1 MVVGR
6 LCEPLGPPGAP
17 SPIGAGQV
25 PRPREGGAAPSRL
38 IRRAPRWAVVGGGCG
53 GGYTPPT
60 LRQRP
65 GTEEGERRTAAREC
79 LGNGG
84 AGARAWQ
91 DLVSRLVEAV
101 LTSSRKVAA
110 VVIVQIAWRL
120 QPAPLSNP
128 AASVN
133 PNESLSAC
141 PLLYSLLYYS
151 MSQPDTSKPDIPSIV
166 TTDLSSTINVSPPL
180 DDDHVELDIQPP
192 TPTDQQLLSASPTYL
207 SPSGASGRRSSVSG
221 QSSLEAP
228 YSPTLSPTL
237 GQRSP
242 SPSYAGSISGSSQ
255 HVPPSPTLSAHS
267 SVHFA
272 SALALRDNKP
282 DQRDGISSLGLLSP
296 NAGYNKHRRK
306 GSVAS
311 SVGSDGTEPDAQF
324 TEYGMVS
331 VTTPRHEDEYKS
343 LSVPP
348 SPTHTHFDQDGAAS
362 EFDGTT
368 MRSRSGSA
376 HSRAKLI
383 SPRPSDEDNDATDA
397 SKKGKGVDD
406 GAEDGDADDKDAPRP
421 ALDLSADDAI
431 DAGPFA
437 VKPYRLASLVD
448 PKSLSSL
455 EQLGGVKGLLE
466 GLGTH
471 AKTGLS
477 AAAIG
482 KAPGHRHDAG
492 TDTGA
497 GEGASQRHDRPK
509 QTPEET
515 DAEAVPGIVVT
526 GPGSEV
532 DVSRGKPH
540 SADGHEEEDEGE
552 KVYNASL
559 EERRRVFG
567 ANVLPTR
574 KTKSLLQLMWLALKD
589 KVLVRIACSLPCF
602 DDQFLTA
609 CVGALEYRC
618 RRIFGAGIFP
628 RLRHTK
634 TRRRAAGG
642 LGGRC
647 GHYCR
652 DSHCGA
658 QHVLLGAAFVL
669 AHLPYALVR
678 DFPTHHG
685 SHWRP

>member
-1 MVVGR
+1 
-6 LCEPLGPPGAP
+6 
-17 SPIGAGQV
+17 
-25 PRPREGGAAPSRL
+25 
-38 IRRAPRWAVVGGGCG
+38 
-53 GGYTPPT
+53 
-60 LRQRP
+60 
-65 GTEEGERRTAAREC
+65 
-79 LGNGG
+79 
-84 AGARAWQ
+84 
-91 DLVSRLVEAV
+91 
-101 LTSSRKVAA
+101 
-110 VVIVQIAWRL
+110 
-120 QPAPLSNP
+120 
-128 AASVN
+128 
-133 PNESLSAC
+133 
-141 PLLYSLLYYS
+141 
-151 MSQPDTSKPDIPSIV
+151 MSQPDSSKPDIPSIV
-166 TTDLSSTINVSPPL
+166 TTDLSSTINVSPPV

-282 DQRDGISSLGLLSP
+282 EQRDGISSLGLLSP

-397 SKKGKGVDD
+397 SKKGKGAADD
-406 GAEDGDADDKDAPRP
+406 GADDGDADDKDAPRP

-437 VKPYRLASLVD
+437 FKPYRLASLVD

-455 EQLGGVKGLLE
+455 EQIGGVKGLLK

-477 AAAIG
+477 AVAIG
-482 KAPGHRHDAG
+482 KGPGSRPGAG

-497 GEGASQRHDRPK
+497 GEGAGQRHDRPT
-509 QTPEET
+509 QNAEES

-526 GPGSEV
+526 GPGSEL

-540 SADGHEEEDEGE
+540 SAGGHEEDDENE
-552 KVYNASL
+552 VYNASL

-589 KVLVRIACSLPCF
+589 KVLVRTAYSLLRI
-602 DDQFLTA
+602 DDQSLTA
-609 CVGALEYRC
+609 NAGAPEHSG
-618 RRIFGAGIFP
+618 RRFARARVLPG
-628 RLRHTK
+628 LRHTK
-634 TRRRAAGG
+634 T
-642 LGGRC
+642 GR
-647 GHYCR
+647 
-652 DSHCGA
+652 
-658 QHVLLGAAFVL
+658 
-669 AHLPYALVR
+669 
-678 DFPTHHG
+678 
-685 SHWRP
+685 

>member
-1 MVVGR
+1 
-6 LCEPLGPPGAP
+6 
-17 SPIGAGQV
+17 
-25 PRPREGGAAPSRL
+25 
-38 IRRAPRWAVVGGGCG
+38 
-53 GGYTPPT
+53 
-60 LRQRP
+60 
-65 GTEEGERRTAAREC
+65 
-79 LGNGG
+79 
-84 AGARAWQ
+84 
-91 DLVSRLVEAV
+91 
-101 LTSSRKVAA
+101 
-110 VVIVQIAWRL
+110 
-120 QPAPLSNP
+120 
-128 AASVN
+128 
-133 PNESLSAC
+133 
-141 PLLYSLLYYS
+141 
-151 MSQPDTSKPDIPSIV
+151 MSQPDSSKPDIPSIV
-166 TTDLSSTINVSPPL
+166 TTDLSSTVNVSPPV

-192 TPTDQQLLSASPTYL
+192 TPTDQQLLSPSPTYL
-207 SPSGASGRRSSVSG
+207 SPSGASGRRSSLSG

-282 DQRDGISSLGLLSP
+282 EQRDGISSLGLLSP
-296 NAGYNKHRRK
+296 NAGYNKHKRK

-331 VTTPRHEDEYKS
+331 VTTPRQHEHEGGKPVS
-343 LSVPP
+343 APP
-348 SPTHTHFDQDGAAS
+348 SPTHTHFDHDGAAS

-383 SPRPSDEDNDATDA
+383 SPRPSDEEHDAASA
-397 SKKGKGVDD
+397 SKKGKDAAAD
-406 GAEDGDADDKDAPRP
+406 GAEDDKDAPRP

-455 EQLGGVKGLLE
+455 EQIGGVEGLLR

-482 KAPGHRHDAG
+482 KAAGARPGAGPDA
-492 TDTGA
+492 GA
-497 GEGASQRHDRPK
+497 GEGAGQRHDRPK
-509 QTPEET
+509 RVSEEL

-532 DVSRGKPH
+532 DVSRGRRPH
-540 SADGHEEEDEGE
+540 SADGHEEEDDDDE
-552 KVYNASL
+552 KVYSASL

-574 KTKSLLQLMWLALKD
+574 KTKSLLQLMWLAMKD
-589 KVLVRIACSLPCF
+589 KVLVCTAYNILSI
-602 DDQFLTA
+602 DGQSLTA
-609 CVGALEYRC
+609 YIGAPEH
-618 RRIFGAGIFP
+618 RRRRFARARVLPG
-628 RLRHTK
+628 LRHTK
-634 TRRRAAGG
+634 TSR
-642 LGGRC
+642 
-647 GHYCR
+647 
-652 DSHCGA
+652 
-658 QHVLLGAAFVL
+658 
-669 AHLPYALVR
+669 
-678 DFPTHHG
+678 
-685 SHWRP
+685 